1 MREMPTLHDACLAR
15 RRIRGLIRRTPLI
28 PSPDLAE
35 RTGAR
40 SVHLK
45 LESLQPTGAF
55 KVRGAANKILGLSG
69 AERRNGV
76 VTFSTGNH
84 GRAVAHVAA
93 QTGIPAV
100 VCLSEHVPAYRVDMI
115 RSLGAEVSIAG
126 RSQDEAEENY
136 RRLMSERGLTPVVPF
151 DDPLVVAGQGT
162 IALEVL
168 EALPDTDALVVQLS
182 GGGLLAGVAMV
193 AKTIHPEIRVVGISL
208 ERSPAMLES
217 LRAGAPVPV
226 DEKDTIADS
235 LLGGIGLENRYTLA
249 LVDRFVDAH
258 RVIAEPAIEDAMY
271 YLFEKHRLVVEGAG
285 AVGVGALLDG
295 SVDVEGM
302 RVVALLTGS
311 TIESGAYLRVLQS
324 RHGAGLHP

>member
-1 MREMPTLHDACLAR
+1 
-15 RRIRGLIRRTPLI
+15 
-28 PSPDLAE
+28 
-35 RTGAR
+35 
-40 SVHLK
+40 
-45 LESLQPTGAF
+45 
-55 KVRGAANKILGLSG
+55 
-69 AERRNGV
+69 
-76 VTFSTGNH
+76 
-84 GRAVAHVAA
+84 
-93 QTGIPAV
+93 
-100 VCLSEHVPAYRVDMI
+100 
-115 RSLGAEVSIAG
+115 
-126 RSQDEAEENY
+126 
-136 RRLMSERGLTPVVPF
+136 MSERGLTPVVPF